1 MPQDSLNEGKQALH
15 SFNILMWDSKESQF
29 NISTHT
35 QVWIW
40 KSLIVQ
46 TNAEGMVRISK
57 ITYRK
62 TNSYKPVLSDCSKDL
77 LHSFPLLAFSSHDD
91 L

>member
-1 MPQDSLNEGKQALH
+1 LSCTNENIWEDIMPQDSLNEGKQALH

-40 KSLIVQ
+40 KSLIVR
-46 TNAEGMVRISK
+46 TNAEGIIRISK

-62 TNSYKPVLSDCSKDL
+62 TNKQLQTCT
-77 LHSFPLLAFSSHDD
+77 F
-91 L
+91 